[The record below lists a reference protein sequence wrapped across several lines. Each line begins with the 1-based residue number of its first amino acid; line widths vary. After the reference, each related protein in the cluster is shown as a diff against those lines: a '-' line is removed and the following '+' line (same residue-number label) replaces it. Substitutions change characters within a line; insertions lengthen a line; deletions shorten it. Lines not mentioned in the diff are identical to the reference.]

1 MLIINQLNE
10 SSAFKER
17 SSCCHPF
24 YSVSSSSCLSLDCYR
39 STLVINDIF
48 NNDTITLVSAFHLIP
63 AISKRCGVSKRN
75 FPVKI
80 HHATLVFNGISQRCW
95 FARFEVKGSA
105 ESSMEKE
112 KSVSMILFSLS
123 VSLSLSLLATFR
135 WTMINR
141 NRVTFDR
148 CVCTVVPVFGQD
160 GSLYFSVS
168 PGEHSVAEGSPVRLR
183 CEAQPSSLVKYSWKI
198 DGQPLA
204 PSPRRHQDG
213 GDLRIT
219 RVNRILDSG
228 NFVCVATH
236 EETEYSIE
244 SSPAKID
251 IQCE

>member
-10 SSAFKER
+10 RSAFKER

-63 AISKRCGVSKRN
+63 AISKRSGVSKRN
-75 FPVKI
+75 FLVKI
-80 HHATLVFNGISQRCW
+80 HHATLVFSGISQRCS
-95 FARFEVKGSA
+95 FARFGVKGSA
-105 ESSMEKE
+105 ESSVQKE
-112 KSVSMILFSLS
+112 TSVITVSMILF
-123 VSLSLSLLATFR
+123 SLSLSLLATFQ
-135 WTMINR
+135 WMIIKR

-148 CVCTVVPVFGQD
+148 CVCTVVPAFGQD

-168 PGEHSVAEGSPVRLR
+168 PGEHSVVEGSPVRLR

-236 EETEYSIE
+236 EQTEYSIE